1 MRRGSSS
8 SELKKKRKEL
18 FVRPDSAIGK
28 TKNSNQKKVE
38 EQKERNKKVIKRKN
52 FLLNI
57 K

>member
-38 EQKERNKKVIKRKN
+38 EKKSTTK
-52 FLLNI
+52 
-57 K
+57 